1 MKLIHVIYDGI
12 DNPVFDSQVAQPL
25 ANLARDHA
33 SQALLITFEYQ
44 YPSSER
50 IQELVNQYP
59 HITIKILKKYRFWGI
74 WSLHYAQIQL
84 QKVLSPLP
92 SYHARARGPIA
103 GWLCMKAA
111 SPLACKELIIQARG
125 LLAAEYE
132 YTHHLH
138 RLCGIRTWLPRL
150 RLLLF
155 KHLEYTTYHK
165 SNNARIPVTIE
176 AVSPALQEH
185 LIRQFGL
192 NPKNCTIA
200 KHDIPKHI
208 DAAQRLVWRGTMRKQ
223 LNIPESAS
231 VFCYNGSVKPWQCP
245 QETVALFQQQL
256 LQHPESFL
264 LVLTQD
270 TAAFL
275 AIIQR
280 YNIPRSH
287 YRVMH
292 VPHHEIFMYLAA
304 CDIGILLREQHLMN
318 WISRPTKALEY
329 RAAGMSIMHNNTV
342 AFLSENHM
350 Y

>member
-25 ANLARDHA
+25 AHLARKH
-33 SQALLITFEYQ
+33 SSPALLITFEHQ
-44 YPSSER
+44 HPSTER
-50 IQELVNQYP
+50 IQEFINRYP
-59 HITIKILKKYRFWGI
+59 CITIKILKKYRFWGM
-74 WSLHYAQIQL
+74 WSLRYAQIQL
-84 QKVLSPLP
+84 QKVLAPLP
-92 SYHARARGPIA
+92 SYSIRARGPIA
-103 GWLCMKAA
+103 GWLCLKAV
-111 SPLACKELIIQARG
+111 SPLACKKLIIQARG

-138 RLCGIRTWLPRL
+138 RLRGIRTWLPRL
-150 RLLLF
+150 RLLIF
-155 KHLEYTTYHK
+155 KRLERVTYHK
-165 SNNARIPVTIE
+165 SSQTRIPVTIE

-185 LIRQFGL
+185 LIRQFDL

-200 KHDIPKHI
+200 RHDVQKHI
-208 DAAQRLVWRGTMRKQ
+208 DTAQRLIWRSAMRQQ
-223 LNIPESAS
+223 LNISESTN

-245 QETVALFQQQL
+245 QETVALFQQQF

-270 TAAFL
+270 TVAFL
-275 AIIQR
+275 TIIQR
-280 YNIPRSH
+280 YHIPRSH

-292 VPHHEIFMYLAA
+292 VPHHEVCMHLSA
-304 CDIGILLREQHLMN
+304 CDVGILLREQHLMN

-342 AFLSENHM
+342 AFLRENQNH
-350 Y
+350 